1 MSNLVV
7 RHNAE
12 LSALCR
18 RFGVRRLEVF
28 GSVATGQDDPTRSDI
43 DFLVEFE
50 PLPAGTYADAYF
62 GLLES
67 LEALF
72 ERPVDLVVAR
82 AITNPYF
89 RESVDQTRTLVYAA

>member
-1 MSNLVV
+1 MIPGIE
-7 RHNAE
+7 RHRAE
-12 LSALCR
+12 LETLCR

-28 GSVATGQDDPTRSDI
+28 GSAATGSVREESSDL

-50 PLPAGTYADAYF
+50 SPAGPGYANRYF

-72 ERPVDLVVAR
+72 GCPVDLVVAS
-82 AITNPYF
+82 AIRNPYF
-89 RESVDQTRTLVYAA
+89 RESVDRTRTTLYAA